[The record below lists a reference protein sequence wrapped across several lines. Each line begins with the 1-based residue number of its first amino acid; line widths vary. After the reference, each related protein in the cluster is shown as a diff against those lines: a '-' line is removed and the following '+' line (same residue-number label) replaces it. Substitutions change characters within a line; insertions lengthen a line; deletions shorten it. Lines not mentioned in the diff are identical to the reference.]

1 MKKLALFAALL
12 FLPLFASAQSP
23 EALLT
28 PDGTLY
34 SIETQAATD
43 TTDPTGGASLPLVLT
58 TRHDG
63 EVSHQL
69 VPATTNGG
77 QHENPALAYDAESQT
92 LFVFW
97 VHHHDLFSSELLFA
111 SLDAQGNWSETTAF
125 GHPFDYR
132 ENLRIAVTKRVTDDE
147 GNLSAGIS
155 VHLTWWE
162 FESSTGKENAR
173 YAMIAI
179 EGGKAVSTDFINLD
193 VFRVAQTDQVAN
205 DNVDV
210 SILKQPLIFPSAKQ
224 DSVLLVYGD
233 MQTHTFHEVRV
244 TPHKVET
251 NGRLRVPGGR
261 SEGGFPA
268 PTLGMQANSTMGG
281 IYDDNDHLAFY
292 VGDGHAVRYAIL
304 KDGAWSD
311 PRALA
316 LDDELTS
323 SAAVDAIRRLV
334 SDH

>member
-1 MKKLALFAALL
+1 MKKLVLLAALVL
-12 FLPLFASAQSP
+12 LPLFASAQAP

-28 PDGTLY
+28 PNGTLY

-58 TRHDG
+58 TRHDAD
-63 EVSHQL
+63 VSRQL
-69 VPATTNGG
+69 VPATTAGG
-77 QHENPALAYDAESQT
+77 QHMNPALAYDAESQT

-97 VHHHDLFSSELLFA
+97 VHHTDLFSSELLFA

-132 ENLRIAVTKRVTDDE
+132 ENLRIAVTKKVTADD
-147 GNLSAGIS
+147 GSLSSGIS

-162 FESSTGKENAR
+162 FETSSGKESAR

-179 EGGKAVSTDFINLD
+179 EGGKAVSIDFLNLD
-193 VFRVAQTDQVAN
+193 LFRVAQTDQVAN
-205 DNVDV
+205 DDVDV
-210 SILKQPLIFPSAKQ
+210 SILKQPLIFPAPKQ

-268 PTLGMQANSTMGG
+268 PSMGMQANSTMGG
-281 IYDDNDHLAFY
+281 IYDDNEHLAFY
-292 VGDGHAVRYAIL
+292 VGDNHAVHYSVL
-304 KDGAWSD
+304 KEGSWSD
-311 PRALA
+311 TRALT
-316 LDDELTS
+316 LDEELTS
-323 SAAVDAIRRLV
+323 SAAVEAIRRLV

>member
-1 MKKLALFAALL
+1 MKKLVWFAALVL
-12 FLPLFASAQSP
+12 LPLFASAQAP

-28 PDGTLY
+28 PNGTLY

-43 TTDPTGGASLPLVLT
+43 ATDPTGGASLPLVLT
-58 TRHDG
+58 TRHDT
-63 EVSHQL
+63 EISRQV
-69 VPATTNGG
+69 VPATTMGG
-77 QHENPALAYDAESQT
+77 QHINPALAYDAESQT

-97 VHHHDLFSSELLFA
+97 VHHTDLLSSELLFA

-125 GHPFDYR
+125 GHPFDFR
-132 ENLRIAVTKRVTDDE
+132 ENLRIAVTKRVTADD
-147 GNLSAGIS
+147 GSLSTGIS

-162 FESSTGKENAR
+162 FETSTGKENAR

-179 EGGKAVSTDFINLD
+179 EGGRAISIDFLNLD
-193 VFRVAQTDQVAN
+193 LFRVAQTDQVAT
-205 DNVDV
+205 DSVDV
-210 SILKQPLIFPSAKQ
+210 SILKQPLIFPSSKQ

-233 MQTHTFHEVRV
+233 MQTHRFHEVRV

-268 PTLGMQANSTMGG
+268 PSLGMQANSTMGG
-281 IYDDNDHLAFY
+281 IYDDNDHIAFY
-292 VGDGHAVRYAIL
+292 VGDNHALRYAIL
-304 KDGAWSD
+304 KEGAWSD

-316 LDDELTS
+316 LDSELTS
-323 SAAVDAIRRLV
+323 SAAVEAIRRLV